1 MGAKRATMRDVA
13 TASGVSPATVSFVL
27 NGVANQTISPATR
40 ERVERAARDLA
51 YVPHGIAKAL
61 REGSSRIVLLTL
73 DPAFGGAG
81 SEDYIRGLDAELT
94 RHGHVLLVRHG
105 RTTRGSLAAMV
116 DAVSPRAVIDLAAIY
131 TSGDP
136 TADDG
141 GWVNGLPAHTAV
153 QLRHLV
159 STGHTRV
166 AMALP
171 DDPALSRL
179 AGVRLAS
186 AREAAPALGLEAV
199 ESLTVPGDVDGTVT
213 ALREALAA
221 HPRVTAI
228 AAFDDRVA
236 LRLLAALPHLGL
248 RIPQDLAV
256 IGFNDTEHGAVSTPT
271 LTSVHI
277 DAESFG
283 RVAARRALGL
293 DPSDVVP
300 APAHVIRRAS
310 A

>member
-1 MGAKRATMRDVA
+1 MTAKRATMRDVA

-40 ERVERAARDLA
+40 ERVERAARELA

-61 REGSSRIVLLTL
+61 REGTSRIVLLTL

-81 SEDYIRGLDAELT
+81 IEDYIRGLDTELA

-105 RTTRGSLAAMV
+105 RTTPGSQAAMI

-131 TSGDP
+131 TSGEP

-141 GWVNGLPAHTAV
+141 GWVDGLPAHTAV
-153 QLRHLV
+153 QLRHLAEA
-159 STGHTRV
+159 GHRRV
-166 AMALP
+166 AMVLP
-171 DDPALSRL
+171 DDAALARL
-179 AGVRLAS
+179 AGVRLQS
-186 AREAAPALGLEAV
+186 AREAAPALGLEPI
-199 ESLTVPGDVDGTVT
+199 ETLTVPADVPGTVSVL
-213 ALREALAA
+213 AAFLAA
-221 HPRVTAI
+221 HPHITAL

-236 LRLLAALPHLGL
+236 LRLLAALHELGR
-248 RIPQDLAV
+248 RIPQDLAL
-256 IGFNDTEHGAVSTPT
+256 IGFNDTEYGAVSTPP

-283 RVAARRALGL
+283 RLAARRALGL
-293 DPSDVVP
+293 DAADVVP
-300 APAHVIRRAS
+300 APARVIRRAS

>member
-159 STGHTRV
+159 SAGHTRV

-179 AGVRLAS
+179 AGVRLVS
-186 AREAAPALGLEAV
+186 AREAAPALGLESVGPAAPRRRV
-199 ESLTVPGDVDGTVT
+199 LRPGGRP
-213 ALREALAA
+213 AGARPRPLRRRA
-221 HPRVTAI
+221 
-228 AAFDDRVA
+228 
-236 LRLLAALPHLGL
+236 
-248 RIPQDLAV
+248 
-256 IGFNDTEHGAVSTPT
+256 GAG
-271 LTSVHI
+271 
-277 DAESFG
+277 AC
-283 RVAARRALGL
+283 ARRPARRGL
-293 DPSDVVP
+293 TRPAAELRQNAPS
-300 APAHVIRRAS
+300 RAVKG
-310 A
+310 

>member
-1 MGAKRATMRDVA
+1 MTAKRATMRDVA

-40 ERVERAARDLA
+40 ERVERAARELA

-81 SEDYIRGLDAELT
+81 SDEYIRGLDAELG
-94 RHGHVLLVRHG
+94 RHGYTLLVRHG
-105 RTTRGSLAAMV
+105 QTTRRSLAALV
-116 DAVSPRAVIDLAAIY
+116 DAVSPKAVIDLAAVY

-153 QLRHLV
+153 QLRHLADA
-159 STGHTRV
+159 GHRRIAV
-166 AMALP
+166 ALP
-171 DDPALSRL
+171 DDAALARL
-179 AGVRLAS
+179 AGVRLQS
-186 AREAAPALGLEAV
+186 AREAAPALGLDLV
-199 ESLTVPGDVDGTVT
+199 ESLTVPADVPGTVA
-213 ALREALAA
+213 ALRDLLAA
-221 HPRVTAI
+221 QPDLTAV
-228 AAFDDRVA
+228 AAFDDGVA
-236 LRLLAALPHLGL
+236 LRVLAALAELGL
-248 RIPQDLAV
+248 RAPGDIAV
-256 IGFNDTEHGAVSTPT
+256 IGFNDTEYGAVSAPT

-277 DAESFG
+277 DAAAFG
-283 RVAARRALGL
+283 HLAARRALGL
-293 DPSDVVP
+293 EADVVP
-300 APAHVIRRAS
+300 ATARIVRRAS

>member
-13 TASGVSPATVSFVL
+13 AASGVSPATVSFVL

-40 ERVERAARDLA
+40 ERVERAARNLA

-81 SEDYIRGLDAELT
+81 SEDYIRGLDTELT
-94 RHGHVLLVRHG
+94 QHGYVLLVRHG
-105 RTTRGSLAAMV
+105 PTSRASLAAMV
-116 DAVSPRAVIDLAAIY
+116 DTVSPKAVIDLAAIY
-131 TSGDP
+131 TSGAP

-153 QLRHLV
+153 QLRHLAE
-159 STGHTRV
+159 SGHTGV
-166 AMALP
+166 AVASP
-171 DDPALSRL
+171 DDDALARL

-186 AREAAPALGLEAV
+186 AREAAPALGLDPV
-199 ESLTVPGDVDGTVT
+199 ESLTVPGDVPGTVT
-213 ALREALAA
+213 ALREFLAA
-221 HPRVTAI
+221 HPRITAI

-236 LRLLAALPHLGL
+236 LRILAALTELG
-248 RIPQDLAV
+248 RHVPQDIAV
-256 IGFNDTEHGAVSTPT
+256 IGFNDTEHGAVATPP

-283 RVAARRALGL
+283 RLAARRALGL
-293 DPSDVVP
+293 AVADVVP
-300 APAHVIRRAS
+300 APARIIRRAS

>member
-1 MGAKRATMRDVA
+1 MSAKRATMRDVA
-13 TASGVSPATVSFVL
+13 AASGVSPATVSFVL
-27 NGVANQTISPATR
+27 NGVAGQTISPATR

-61 REGSSRIVLLTL
+61 REGTSRIVLLTL

-81 SEDYIRGLDAELT
+81 IEDYIRGLDTELA

-105 RTTRGSLAAMV
+105 RTTPGSQAAMI

-131 TSGDP
+131 TSGEP

-141 GWVNGLPAHTAV
+141 GWVDGLPAHTAV
-153 QLRHLV
+153 QLRHLAEA
-159 STGHTRV
+159 GHRRV
-166 AMALP
+166 AMVLP
-171 DDPALSRL
+171 DDAALARL
-179 AGVRLAS
+179 AGVRLQS
-186 AREAAPALGLEAV
+186 AREAAPALGLEPI
-199 ESLTVPGDVDGTVT
+199 ESLTVPADVPGTVSVL
-213 ALREALAA
+213 AAFLAA
-221 HPRVTAI
+221 HPHITAL

-236 LRLLAALPHLGL
+236 LRLLAALHELGR
-248 RIPQDLAV
+248 RIPQDLAL
-256 IGFNDTEHGAVSTPT
+256 IGFNDTEYGAVSTPP

-283 RVAARRALGL
+283 RLAARRALGL
-293 DPSDVVP
+293 DAADVVP
-300 APAHVIRRAS
+300 APARVIRRAS